1 MALQEKALGTV
12 SSQLWAGINTA
23 RKQLVGL
30 LQGDGLR
37 STTEQHALIEEI
49 RAYIDALDILHT
61 VEDAGQKAVADALGV
76 SVSEVVAT
84 SGAGQPGASG
94 PADDISSISRGI

>member
-12 SSQLWAGINTA
+12 TSQLWAGINAA
-23 RKQLVGL
+23 RNQLVAS

-37 STTEQHALIEEI
+37 ATDEHHALIEEI

-76 SVSEVVAT
+76 DPSEVVA
-84 SGAGQPGASG
+84 S
-94 PADDISSISRGI
+94 

>member
-12 SSQLWAGINTA
+12 SSQLWAGINAA
-23 RKQLVGL
+23 RNQLVVL
-30 LQGDGLR
+30 LQEGPNQDLR
-37 STTEQHALIEEI
+37 DTAQHHALIEEI

-76 SVSEVVAT
+76 SVDEVKA
-84 SGAGQPGASG
+84 SQPGASG
-94 PADDISSISRGI
+94 PADDISSINRGI